1 MAQELARTLDLKQ
14 CLITDVV
21 IIHTRVFKSRLM
33 IPNATQCSLP
43 PSPTT
48 YAVLLAEDGGRYGSW

>member
-14 CLITDVV
+14 WSITEVV

-43 PSPTT
+43 LHTH
-48 YAVLLAEDGGRYGSW
+48 AVLLAEDGGRYGSW